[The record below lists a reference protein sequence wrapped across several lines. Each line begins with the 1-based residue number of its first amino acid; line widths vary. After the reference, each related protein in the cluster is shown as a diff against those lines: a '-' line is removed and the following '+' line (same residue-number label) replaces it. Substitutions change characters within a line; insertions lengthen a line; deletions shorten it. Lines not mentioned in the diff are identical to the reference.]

1 MLRMTRPN
9 LQRITQGRG
18 FNDYFGGSEANVAV
32 SLAMMGDEVDY
43 ITRLPNNQIG
53 HACRN
58 ELRTLGVGTENIV
71 WGGNRLGLYYF
82 EQAAAL
88 RGSSIAYDRENSS
101 LMSLHSHM
109 VDWHEVLRDAKMF
122 HWSGISCALSFSA
135 SEATLEGLDEAL
147 RQGIYTSVD
156 INYRK
161 NLWHYGVEANDVLL
175 PACKRCHIIFGDTGE
190 WQLITGRQVP
200 PFEARDTA
208 YKMDLEGYQQF
219 FDEAQKKFPKT
230 RHFVMA
236 LRNQISANHHLLTGL
251 LYTDGVLYHT
261 GIYEINPV
269 LDPMGVGD
277 AFIAAYLHAHSR
289 WQGDHQRQLDYALT
303 ASAMKNTIMGDFN
316 LLSEEEVL
324 DTMEAWLAHRVFVRN
339 WEWFKV

>member
-109 VDWHEVLRDAKMF
+109 
-122 HWSGISCALSFSA
+122 
-135 SEATLEGLDEAL
+135 
-147 RQGIYTSVD
+147 
-156 INYRK
+156 
-161 NLWHYGVEANDVLL
+161 
-175 PACKRCHIIFGDTGE
+175 
-190 WQLITGRQVP
+190 
-200 PFEARDTA
+200 
-208 YKMDLEGYQQF
+208 GY
-219 FDEAQKKFPKT
+219 
-230 RHFVMA
+230 
-236 LRNQISANHHLLTGL
+236 
-251 LYTDGVLYHT
+251 
-261 GIYEINPV
+261 
-269 LDPMGVGD
+269 
-277 AFIAAYLHAHSR
+277 
-289 WQGDHQRQLDYALT
+289 
-303 ASAMKNTIMGDFN
+303 
-316 LLSEEEVL
+316 
-324 DTMEAWLAHRVFVRN
+324 
-339 WEWFKV
+339 